1 MQISPHG
8 MNLDVYRTKRH
19 FEKMVHTVG
28 MEIDSFHKRLCPYR
42 LTALR
47 NQVPWSLMAQNVI
60 GTRAFDER
68 NASYMRL
75 IFNFKNFQFP
85 SYYGYRTNKQ

>member
-75 IFNFKNFQFP
+75 IFNFKNFPIPFLLWL
-85 SYYGYRTNKQ
+85 